1 MVVPTARPGD
11 GFVYVYRSKVSHPS
25 ENTTLAPGNNAR
37 HPRARRKYDTAAIGD
52 ETNGHSERPTA
63 RTRARWMDG
72 RTRRA
77 RATRDERQSDTRRRS
92 RGSYIFFLLSP
103 SSRRRERG
111 RTSFDT
117 GVTRGSIPS
126 IQYRAPR
133 ARFPRRRLEV
143 TERGANARAT
153 TTTTM
158 MMMTAPTETA
168 PMPISSRAR
177 SVSEDGDDDDV
188 AAKRRHSF
196 STDCSA
202 RTIAVD
208 GARLHDDRSSPIPDD
223 DATREDARRCVNG
236 EEKIS
241 LDALRALAE
250 ANADVA
256 RPDGFE
262 LHADVCATLLA
273 SERARGRDAVVTV
286 DVGRAH
292 HAPYRGE
299 LVEWILDVCAGERYG
314 PTTADVA
321 IAYTVRPETRAR
333 SIAARAAATDRT
345 GPVGRRNCHRE
356 EGGFVL
362 LGARRCGGCFAR
374 IPKR

>member
-1 MVVPTARPGD
+1 
-11 GFVYVYRSKVSHPS
+11 
-25 ENTTLAPGNNAR
+25 
-37 HPRARRKYDTAAIGD
+37 
-52 ETNGHSERPTA
+52 
-63 RTRARWMDG
+63 MDG
-72 RTRRA
+72 WSDARA
-77 RATRDERQSDTRRRS
+77 RARRDERQSDTRRRS
-92 RGSYIFFLLSP
+92 RGSLFSSFSP
-103 SSRRRERG
+103 PRRVVARG
-111 RTSFDT
+111 DGGRSTPALPRIDPIDS
-117 GVTRGSIPS
+117 VS
-126 IQYRAPR
+126 RAPR
-133 ARFPRRRLEV
+133 ARFPASARRGDGE
-143 TERGANARAT
+143 GANARART
-153 TTTTM
+153 TTTTT
-158 MMMTAPTETA
+158 MMTAPTETI
-168 PMPISSRAR
+168 PISSRAR
-177 SVSEDGDDDDV
+177 SVSDDGDDDDV

-202 RTIAVD
+202 RTIAGD
-208 GARLHDDRSSPIPDD
+208 GARCHDDRSSPIPDD

-273 SERARGRDAVVTV
+273 RERARGRDAVVTV

-321 IAYTVRPETRAR
+321 IAYTVRLRRRSIDRAR
-333 SIAARAAATDRT
+333 RRPT
-345 GPVGRRNCHRE
+345 GPDRSVAVTVTSRRGVCAS
-356 EGGFVL
+356 
-362 LGARRCGGCFAR
+362 LGARRLGGCFAR
-374 IPKR
+374 ISKR

>member
-1 MVVPTARPGD
+1 
-11 GFVYVYRSKVSHPS
+11 
-25 ENTTLAPGNNAR
+25 
-37 HPRARRKYDTAAIGD
+37 
-52 ETNGHSERPTA
+52 
-63 RTRARWMDG
+63 MDG
-72 RTRRA
+72 WSDARA
-77 RATRDERQSDTRRRS
+77 RARRDERQSDTRRRS
-92 RGSYIFFLLSP
+92 RGSLFSSSSP
-103 SSRRRERG
+103 PRRVVATGDGG
-111 RTSFDT
+111 RSTPALPRIDPIDS
-117 GVTRGSIPS
+117 VS
-126 IQYRAPR
+126 RAPR
-133 ARFPRRRLEV
+133 ARFPASARRGDGE
-143 TERGANARAT
+143 GANARART
-153 TTTTM
+153 TTTTT
-158 MMMTAPTETA
+158 MMTAPTETM
-168 PMPISSRAR
+168 PIPISSRAR
-177 SVSEDGDDDDV
+177 SVSEDGDDDV

-202 RTIAVD
+202 RTIAGD

-273 SERARGRDAVVTV
+273 RERARGRDAVVTV

-321 IAYTVRPETRAR
+321 IAYTVRLRRR
-333 SIAARAAATDRT
+333 SIDRSRAAATDRT
-345 GPVGRRNCHRE
+345 GPVGRRNCHLE
-356 EGGFVL
+356 EGGLCVP
-362 LGARRCGGCFAR
+362 RREEIGGVFRANFEAVTRRGWCEVVV
-374 IPKR
+374 

>member
-1 MVVPTARPGD
+1 
-11 GFVYVYRSKVSHPS
+11 
-25 ENTTLAPGNNAR
+25 
-37 HPRARRKYDTAAIGD
+37 
-52 ETNGHSERPTA
+52 
-63 RTRARWMDG
+63 
-72 RTRRA
+72 
-77 RATRDERQSDTRRRS
+77 
-92 RGSYIFFLLSP
+92 
-103 SSRRRERG
+103 
-111 RTSFDT
+111 
-117 GVTRGSIPS
+117 
-126 IQYRAPR
+126 
-133 ARFPRRRLEV
+133 
-143 TERGANARAT
+143 
-153 TTTTM
+153 
-158 MMMTAPTETA
+158 MMTAPTETI
-168 PMPISSRAR
+168 PISSRAR
-177 SVSEDGDDDDV
+177 SVSDDGDDDDV

-202 RTIAVD
+202 RTIAGD

-273 SERARGRDAVVTV
+273 RERARGRDAVVTV

-321 IAYTVRPETRAR
+321 IAYTVRLRRRSIDRAR
-333 SIAARAAATDRT
+333 RRPT
-345 GPVGRRNCHRE
+345 GPDRSVAVTVTSRR
-356 EGGFVL
+356 GGCVS
-362 LGARRCGGCFAR
+362 LGARRLGGCFAR
-374 IPKR
+374 ISKR

>member
-1 MVVPTARPGD
+1 
-11 GFVYVYRSKVSHPS
+11 
-25 ENTTLAPGNNAR
+25 
-37 HPRARRKYDTAAIGD
+37 
-52 ETNGHSERPTA
+52 
-63 RTRARWMDG
+63 
-72 RTRRA
+72 
-77 RATRDERQSDTRRRS
+77 
-92 RGSYIFFLLSP
+92 
-103 SSRRRERG
+103 
-111 RTSFDT
+111 
-117 GVTRGSIPS
+117 
-126 IQYRAPR
+126 
-133 ARFPRRRLEV
+133 
-143 TERGANARAT
+143 
-153 TTTTM
+153 
-158 MMMTAPTETA
+158 MMTAPTETI
-168 PMPISSRAR
+168 PISSRAR
-177 SVSEDGDDDDV
+177 SVSDDGDDDDV

-202 RTIAVD
+202 RTIAGD
-208 GARLHDDRSSPIPDD
+208 GARLLDDRSSPIPDD

-273 SERARGRDAVVTV
+273 RERARGRDAVVTV

-321 IAYTVRPETRAR
+321 IAYTVRLRRRSIDRAR
-333 SIAARAAATDRT
+333 RRPT
-345 GPVGRRNCHRE
+345 GPDRSVAVTVTSRRGVC
-356 EGGFVL
+356 VS
-362 LGARRCGGCFAR
+362 LGARRLGGCFAR
-374 IPKR
+374 ISKR